1 VPAPHATLV
10 AKFSHAQHLKMGNL
24 APLIAAAIDHGNY
37 LQPVGAIRAQ
47 LNTKNVCEAC
57 HRGIE
62 DSTKVSRANM
72 PQMADCLVCHAQIE
86 PPFSCEQCHLHP
98 EQLKPA
104 SHVPHFMNLH
114 SSGKLQLD
122 KTTCA
127 VCHGRTFT
135 CMGCH

>member
-1 VPAPHATLV
+1 
-10 AKFSHAQHLKMGNL
+10 MGNL
-24 APLIAAAIDHGNY
+24 APLLAVAIDHGNY
-37 LQPVGAIRAQ
+37 LQPVGNIRAH
-47 LNTKNVCEAC
+47 LNTKNACEAC
-57 HRGIE
+57 HRGLE
-62 DSTKVSRANM
+62 ESTQISRANM
-72 PQMADCLVCHAQIE
+72 PQMADCLVCHSQIE
-86 PPFSCEQCHLHP
+86 PPFSCEQCHAHP

-104 SHVPHFMNLH
+104 SHVEHFTNLH